1 MTKKEQLKVL
11 VEQAKAKP
19 NANLNKLIRAAI
31 NSGKLSA
38 TDQKKVWSKVET
50 VAKKLQQAEKSAEAE
65 SKKSIAKKA
74 ATKPKAK
81 KSAPKAKAKKPG
93 KRGPKNAGETFFG
106 RARMIRDA
114 NPSLTWKE
122 AQTEAKKYFANEKS
136 KKAKAVQSALKSF
149 PNFAKATKDTS
160 NVQKDANQPAKPP
173 GKRKS
178 RKGAKREFYWESRSN
193 RSDLKQPPKNF
204 PMLEKG
210 GLITK
215 EKFDRYVKVQRQG
228 DYNMLTQSDLA
239 RGMANLTKEEYFDI
253 INNYR
258 KYQSQFYPNKM
269 AYGGRLSFQDKAK
282 NHDHLGG
289 KSILDLQRE
298 LEQVDQ
304 DIYFNWYDPG
314 EVAITYGYQ
323 DEGDA
328 MPTQVRDEL
337 GFVLQGGDFGSPDVR
352 FYPSEMRGDKL
363 VAVWDEWDDEF
374 SKGGSVSGFDEDGFP
389 EGITVS
395 GPLRARVRRDAQFA
409 QEVMAAIRKT
419 MTMDESEAREAQA
432 ILRGAGVEMDYDMD
446 GSPTSLKI
454 MAKGGRLSKFD
465 KLANKVAKNY
475 EGKKVPAKF
484 RKDYGATYDA
494 EEAREVGDKV
504 AAKVYRLQK
513 KAGKFSEGGKVYRMM
528 KQGGEVIVKDI
539 FKGRDFSESAYPAF
553 FSDFDRDGV
562 PNADDAAPLNPEKKG
577 EIEGGKGQS
586 FVKSFRKLNQMRK
599 EFDDN
604 MYSFIDELKPVAPN
618 GAVIYA
624 RTKSPSSIVKKLID
638 KRLEDKKGRGLTDV
652 IGTMMVVNNRKQVDG
667 VRDEFLSG
675 KFGEVVDFDD
685 FYSTPQAGYRAYH
698 FIVNHNGKPVEIQVK
713 TKRQKQINELSHAPY
728 KAGRVNVPLLQTH
741 SKLADDADKGDKG
754 AIREFKSIF
763 TKDVPKDIYF
773 LQ

>member
-65 SKKSIAKKA
+65 SKKSIAKKTA
-74 ATKPKAK
+74 SKPKAK
-81 KSAPKAKAKKPG
+81 KAAPKAKAKKPG

-149 PNFAKATKDTS
+149 PNFAKATKDTT
-160 NVQKDANQPAKPP
+160 NVRKDANQPAKPP

-178 RKGAKREFYWESRSN
+178 RKGAKRDFYWESRSN

-204 PMLEKG
+204 PMLKKG
-210 GLITK
+210 GVIAPSA
-215 EKFDRYVKVQRQG
+215 RYLNEYMKATDLDVDQAMRALELTLKQG
-228 DYNMLTQSDLA
+228 RTHAEIA
-239 RGMANLTKEEYFDI
+239 RELGFAQKLE
-253 INNYR
+253 R
-258 KYQSQFYPNKM
+258 
-269 AYGGRLSFQDKAK
+269 GGRLA
-282 NHDHLGG
+282 N
-289 KSILDLQRE
+289 KS
-298 LEQVDQ
+298 
-304 DIYFNWYDPG
+304 
-314 EVAITYGYQ
+314 
-323 DEGDA
+323 DA
-328 MPTQVRDEL
+328 
-337 GFVLQGGDFGSPDVR
+337 
-352 FYPSEMRGDKL
+352 
-363 VAVWDEWDDEF
+363 
-374 SKGGSVSGFDEDGFP
+374 KGGSLSGFDEDGFP
-389 EGITVS
+389 EGIKVS

-409 QEVMAAIRKT
+409 QEVMAAIQKT
-419 MTMDESEAREAQA
+419 MTMDESEVREAQA

-446 GSPTSLKI
+446 GSPTALKI

-475 EGKKVPAKF
+475 KGKKVPAKF
-484 RKDYGATYDA
+484 RKEYGATYDA

-553 FSDFDRDGV
+553 FGDFDRDGV
-562 PNADDAAPLNPEKKG
+562 PNADDAHPLNPEKKG

-624 RTKSPSSIVKKLID
+624 RTKSPSSIVTKLID
-638 KRLEDKKGRGLTDV
+638 TRLEDKKGRGLTDG

-667 VRDEFLSG
+667 VRDAFLNG

-728 KAGRVNVPLLQTH
+728 KAGRVNVPLLESH

-763 TKDVPKDIYF
+763 TKNVPKDIYF